1 MCSILTHP
9 SWIALNKDRDK
20 PIIIDLVVKPFHSP
34 GKFFKMIFIH
44 TEYSRK
50 EPTRSFFLSM
60 YDGTT
65 KQYPRGDMLLFIPI
79 MSELEDDYTDSQ
91 RTKYL
96 YKHTAYLGE
105 DYCTA
110 IFGLY
115 DLNTSNTLKDGMI
128 ITTQTLLKSLLASH
142 GMSRPRL
149 FQVLDPNAAQICVL
163 VIFQRCNRP
172 LVEERKL
179 GLEEE
184 LWSVIAPG
192 ESAKLFQDELEGL
205 RLVGPYHKKKGK
217 VI

>member
-1 MCSILTHP
+1 
-9 SWIALNKDRDK
+9 
-20 PIIIDLVVKPFHSP
+20 
-34 GKFFKMIFIH
+34 
-44 TEYSRK
+44 
-50 EPTRSFFLSM
+50 
-60 YDGTT
+60 
-65 KQYPRGDMLLFIPI
+65 
-79 MSELEDDYTDSQ
+79 
-91 RTKYL
+91 
-96 YKHTAYLGE
+96 
-105 DYCTA
+105 
-110 IFGLY
+110 
-115 DLNTSNTLKDGMI
+115 MI